1 MIQPIV
7 ALLPLLKYVKLLQ
20 GILDIQASSTFLR
33 KIHNYRKMNWKEN
46 RYLFCLDCF
55 PGKYTNSEINSRTTN
70 VTKWAPDR
78 KDDGG
83 RK

>member
-7 ALLPLLKYVKLLQ
+7 ALLPLLTYVKLLH
-20 GILDIQASSTFLR
+20 GILDIQASSTLLR
-33 KIHNYRKMNWKEN
+33 KKHNYVTMNWKEN
-46 RYLFCLDCF
+46 RYLFCSDCF
-55 PGKYTNSEINSRTTN
+55 PGKYTNSEIISRTAN
-70 VTKWAPDR
+70 MTKWAPDR

>member
-33 KIHNYRKMNWKEN
+33 KIHNYRKMN
-46 RYLFCLDCF
+46 
-55 PGKYTNSEINSRTTN
+55 
-70 VTKWAPDR
+70 
-78 KDDGG
+78 
-83 RK
+83 